1 MKATNNGLRAMPGRS
16 AGFSL
21 IEILISMLVL
31 GIGILGMAALQL
43 NSMKFNQTAAVRTQ
57 ATFLAYDMSDRLR
70 SNRAKARAGAY
81 DTGLDGVAPT
91 GSSITA
97 IDLQQWK
104 LALDTQLPAGAGAIE
119 RDGNVVRITVQWSE
133 GRIGESDTQQFI
145 FETQL

>member
-1 MKATNNGLRAMPGRS
+1 MHRRA

-21 IEILISMLVL
+21 IEVLVSMLVL

-70 SNRAKARAGAY
+70 ANRADARGGSYDTDLDDAAPAGAN
-81 DTGLDGVAPT
+81 
-91 GSSITA
+91 ITA
-97 IDLQQWK
+97 TDLRQWK
-104 LALDTQLPAGAGAIE
+104 AALGTQLPAGAGAIE
-119 RDGNVVRITVQWSE
+119 RSGNVISITVQWSE
-133 GRIGESDTQQFI
+133 GRIGESETQQFV

>member
-1 MKATNNGLRAMPGRS
+1 MTTSKGLHRRA

-21 IEILISMLVL
+21 IEVLVSMLVL

-70 SNRAKARAGAY
+70 ANRADARGGSYDTDLDDAAPAGAN
-81 DTGLDGVAPT
+81 
-91 GSSITA
+91 ITA
-97 IDLQQWK
+97 TDLRRWK
-104 LALDTQLPAGAGAIE
+104 AALGTQLPAGSGSIE
-119 RDGNVVRITVQWSE
+119 RSGNVISITVQWSE
-133 GRIGESDTQQFI
+133 GRIGESETQQFV